1 MRRLVALLASV
12 FLLTGLLALP
22 GGAQSDEPQVVI
34 VDVDTS
40 RYDEDGLTTIVA
52 EIRNVAEV
60 DLSQIVLA
68 EEGVVF
74 DTSEVTIESI
84 GETNVEVGVV
94 LAIDVSGSMEGAP
107 IDAAKAA
114 AINFVNNKRSSDSIA
129 LVTFGDEVAIRV
141 PFTTNARSVTSV
153 IAGLEPRGATAFYDA
168 MVASVRLYE
177 DSELQPHIIALTD
190 GSDSGSSATLQQV
203 TQAVSGQGVRV
214 FGIALESIDFNGG
227 PIEEIALASPG
238 GRYQATSDAAQL
250 DALYNEIRREL
261 NNKVVITFKGR
272 QNDPLDTRFLVR
284 YGAANDTAAVAVPGY
299 LTPEDRVI
307 ATTTIPLSPTIAE
320 GVLVE
325 SAAPAPLG
333 TLKLV
338 AILAAFFGVVSLLWI
353 LFGPRGDEQQQR
365 MRERMRQF
373 ERGASRPE
381 GEESFLARIPGL
393 RRLSASAESA
403 ASRRGGL
410 HGLESALA
418 QANIALGPGE
428 AIAASMLLSGVVGLM
443 VVLFTRR
450 IVLGAVVAVIMILI
464 VFAILNFL
472 SGRERRRFE
481 SQLPDTLTLLST
493 SLRAGYSLLQ
503 AVEAVASEAPDPT
516 AREFGRAVAEIRLGR
531 QVVGGLEGVADR
543 TGSEDFTWAV
553 MAIEIQRE
561 VGGNLSEVLQTVAD
575 TMLQRNRLRGEVKA
589 LTAEGRISAF
599 VLSALPFA
607 LFGFLYASNPDYLE
621 PLISQ
626 LTGWIALGIGGVL
639 IGAGIFWMAKIVDI
653 EV

>member
-1 MRRLVALLASV
+1 
-12 FLLTGLLALP
+12 
-22 GGAQSDEPQVVI
+22 
-34 VDVDTS
+34 
-40 RYDEDGLTTIVA
+40 
-52 EIRNVAEV
+52 
-60 DLSQIVLA
+60 
-68 EEGVVF
+68 
-74 DTSEVTIESI
+74 
-84 GETNVEVGVV
+84 
-94 LAIDVSGSMEGAP
+94 
-107 IDAAKAA
+107 
-114 AINFVNNKRSSDSIA
+114 
-129 LVTFGDEVAIRV
+129 
-141 PFTTNARSVTSV
+141 
-153 IAGLEPRGATAFYDA
+153 
-168 MVASVRLYE
+168 
-177 DSELQPHIIALTD
+177 
-190 GSDSGSSATLQQV
+190 
-203 TQAVSGQGVRV
+203 
-214 FGIALESIDFNGG
+214 
-227 PIEEIALASPG
+227 
-238 GRYQATSDAAQL
+238 
-250 DALYNEIRREL
+250 
-261 NNKVVITFKGR
+261 
-272 QNDPLDTRFLVR
+272 
-284 YGAANDTAAVAVPGY
+284 
-299 LTPEDRVI
+299 
-307 ATTTIPLSPTIAE
+307 
-320 GVLVE
+320 
-325 SAAPAPLG
+325 
-333 TLKLV
+333 
-338 AILAAFFGVVSLLWI
+338 
-353 LFGPRGDEQQQR
+353 
-365 MRERMRQF
+365 MRQF

-381 GEESFLARIPGL
+381 GDESFLARIPGL

-428 AIAASMLLSGVVGLM
+428 AIAASMLLSGVIGLM

-450 IVLGAVVAVIMILI
+450 IVLGAVVAAIMILF
-464 VFAILNFL
+464 VFAILSFL

-599 VLSALPFA
+599 VLAGLPFA
-607 LFGFLYASNPDYLE
+607 LFGFLYVSNPNYLQ
-621 PLISQ
+621 PLISE

-639 IGAGIFWMAKIVDI
+639 IAAGIFWMAKIVDI

>member
-1 MRRLVALLASV
+1 MRRWLALIATVLLTAGLVAAPV
-12 FLLTGLLALP
+12 A
-22 GGAQSDEPQVVI
+22 AQSDDPQVVI

-52 EIRNVAEV
+52 EIRNVELV
-60 DLSQIVLA
+60 DLGQIVLA

-74 DTSEVTIESI
+74 DSSEVTIESI
-84 GETNVEVGVV
+84 GETSVEVGVV

-107 IDAAKAA
+107 IEAAKAA
-114 AINFVNNKRSSDSIA
+114 AINFVNNKRASDSIA
-129 LVTFGDEVAIRV
+129 LVTFGEEVAIRV
-141 PFTTNARSVTSV
+141 PFTTNARAVTSA
-153 IAGLEPRGATAFYDA
+153 IAGLETQGATAFYDA
-168 MVASVRLYE
+168 MIASVRLYE
-177 DSELQPHIIALTD
+177 DSPLQPHIIALTD
-190 GSDSGSSATLQQV
+190 GTDQGSSATLQQV
-203 TQAVSGQGVRV
+203 TQAVAGVRV
-214 FGIALESIDFNGG
+214 FGIALESVDFNGG
-227 PIEEIALASPG
+227 PIEQIALASPG

-250 DALYNEIRREL
+250 GTLYSDIRREL

-284 YGAANDTAAVAVPGY
+284 YGAADDTAAVSVPGY
-299 LTPEDRVI
+299 LTAEDRVI
-307 ATTTIPLSPTIAE
+307 ATTTIPLAPTIAE
-320 GVLVE
+320 GVLIE

-338 AILAAFFGVVSLLWI
+338 AILAAFFGVAALMWI

-373 ERGASRPE
+373 ERGSNRAE

-403 ASRRGGL
+403 ASRRGVL
-410 HGLESALA
+410 NGLEAALA

-428 AIAASMLLSGVVGLM
+428 AIAASILLSGVVGLM

-450 IVLGAVVAVIMILI
+450 LVLGGVVAAVMILF
-464 VFAILNFL
+464 VFAILSFL

-607 LFGFLYASNPDYLE
+607 LFGFLYLSNPDYLQ
-621 PLISQ
+621 PLVSQ
-626 LTGWIALGIGGVL
+626 LVGWIALGIGGVL
-639 IGAGIFWMAKIVDI
+639 IAAGIFWMAKIVDI